1 MRAYARE
8 LPRPRA
14 PIESD
19 GPRLDPW
26 DLKKIENVKIFK
38 KIHFARI
45 RAQNE
50 FSFEKKKESIYGKA
64 IWPRPRLPPQPR
76 PLFAIE
82 AGNFFREI
90 DPEK

>member
-1 MRAYARE
+1 M
-8 LPRPRA
+8 
-14 PIESD
+14 D
-19 GPRLDPW
+19 D
-26 DLKKIENVKIFK
+26 KKYGQIFEKRDVKIFK

-90 DPEK
+90 DPENDMFLFYFRETIKK

>member
-1 MRAYARE
+1 MTSKVKNNFSEAHFNITSCFFMISIRMV
-8 LPRPRA
+8 
-14 PIESD
+14 
-19 GPRLDPW
+19 
-26 DLKKIENVKIFK
+26 KENVKIFK